1 MTDLI
6 RCPACRGAKKVPK
19 LGGMIGECNTCSG
32 KGTILAVDKPK
43 PVIVEPVESQAD
55 IINAVANALPVSTVE
70 PDKFTVEVL
79 KPVEVDTKIDGK
91 KALYKRKKA

>member
-1 MTDLI
+1 MTDTV

-19 LGGMIGECNTCSG
+19 LGGMIGECNTCTG
-32 KGTILAVDKPK
+32 KGTILAIDKPK

-79 KPVEVDTKIDGK
+79 KPVEPDIKIDGK